1 VRAFPADSA
10 AAPAYIGITVEM
22 PPRMVRR
29 ADRAKGRAGMRSWT
43 SWIYLAV
50 SVASVVFATLQPPHL
65 AALDQSLVA
74 VARDGWTAPWAAE
87 AGTAKGN

>member
-1 VRAFPADSA
+1 
-10 AAPAYIGITVEM
+10 
-22 PPRMVRR
+22 
-29 ADRAKGRAGMRSWT
+29 MRSWT

-87 AGTAKGN
+87 TGTAKGN